1 MPTAIMTGSTDMVYL
16 WVQLPLSVDIQC
28 AQEFLVELSF
38 SICGL
43 ARKSGIKLKLYPVAK
58 RGVPSQRDTPS
69 HRSRGSCLL
78 VR

>member
-43 ARKSGIKLKLYPVAK
+43 ARKSGIEPKLYPEK
-58 RGVPSQRDTPS
+58 RCAIPT
-69 HRSRGSCLL
+69 
-78 VR
+78 